1 MIKLLTSVMELS
13 MMYNWIPVW
22 IFRQI
27 IQALFH
33 GKNDLEKWS
42 RNDKAKD
49 ILLCICIVGMRCLKL
64 IEWRW
69 DVGALM
75 AWDFASLSLRHR
87 FQELLLWSILWTP
100 PSTYTCYT
108 FFILPRDR
116 ASSPVLEGEASHQG
130 SVTWG
135 RSRYSTPV
143 IHQEEK
149 G

>member
-1 MIKLLTSVMELS
+1 

-49 ILLCICIVGMRCLKL
+49 ILLCICIVGMRCLKV

-87 FQELLLWSILWTP
+87 FQELLL
-100 PSTYTCYT
+100 
-108 FFILPRDR
+108 
-116 ASSPVLEGEASHQG
+116 
-130 SVTWG
+130 
-135 RSRYSTPV
+135 
-143 IHQEEK
+143 
-149 G
+149 